1 MPVSSDLPQWGVVG
15 SLVAALLAVGRFLL
29 RWERTF
35 SEAAR
40 DELVVLR
47 EELAEV
53 RKHVAQCEVDNRAL
67 RAEIDALRDRLT
79 P

>member
-1 MPVSSDLPQWGVVG
+1 MPAGNDIPQWGVVG

-40 DELVVLR
+40 DELVLLR
-47 EELAEV
+47 EELAEI
-53 RKHVAQCEVDNRAL
+53 RSHVAQCEADNKAL
-67 RAEIDALRDRLT
+67 RAEIDALRQRLA